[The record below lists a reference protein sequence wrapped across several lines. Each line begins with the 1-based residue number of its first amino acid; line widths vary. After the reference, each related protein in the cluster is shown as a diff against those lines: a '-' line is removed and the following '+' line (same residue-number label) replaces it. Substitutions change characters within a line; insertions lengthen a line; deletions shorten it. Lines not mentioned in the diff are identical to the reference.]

1 MKVYPA
7 IAMAAFLM
15 GAAGNADAARL
26 QLVAT
31 GIAPDATDLGFD
43 VLFDD
48 TGDGLLQ
55 FEEIISSSG
64 FVFPDGGAFP
74 ALLGVPNVADVS
86 TAGGPCDSPDR
97 WCFVNTDE
105 GLAVTIDTTDFT
117 YVISVVAV
125 AEPEMLS
132 LFTLA
137 VGGLLMRLRHR
148 RKVS

>member
-7 IAMAAFLM
+7 VAMAALLM

-31 GIAPDATDLGFD
+31 GIGPGATGFD

-64 FVFPDGGAFP
+64 FTFPDGGAFP

-86 TAGGPCDSPDR
+86 TAGGPCDSPDA

-117 YVISVVAV
+117 YVISLAV
-125 AEPEMLS
+125 PEPEVLS

-137 VGGLLMRLRHR
+137 LGGLLMRLRHR
-148 RKVS
+148 RKVC